1 MSTRTKFNGRMS
13 FAPNPLEFEMNF
25 WIKFAF
31 CLLLATCS
39 FSLAGSRA
47 EACGGRAVGAVL
59 RVGTAPVRL
68 ARKVQLNS
76 LQRRASRGNTLAAA
90 RVCGVSQRKAARACR

>member
-31 CLLLATCS
+31 CLLLAICS
-39 FSLAGSRA
+39 FALTGSA
-47 EACGGRAVGAVL
+47 EACEGRVAGAVL
-59 RVGTAPVRL
+59 RPVRTL
-68 ARKVQLNS
+68 NRVRVNRLEAR
-76 LQRRASRGNTLAAA
+76 AARGNKLAAA
-90 RVCGVSQRKAARACR
+90 RTEATHARMSSRCN